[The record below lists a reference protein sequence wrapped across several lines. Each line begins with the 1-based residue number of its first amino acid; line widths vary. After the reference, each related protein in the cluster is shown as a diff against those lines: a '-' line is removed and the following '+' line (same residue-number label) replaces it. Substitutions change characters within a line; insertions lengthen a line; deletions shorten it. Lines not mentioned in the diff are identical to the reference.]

1 MKKDTGYLI
10 LVVPLLEE
18 ELSDSLWLNFS
29 KIVEENEVYVRFDWT
44 SEIRETF
51 YYDSFDV
58 AQQIVMKYAKT
69 LNPIF
74 CSVIEMSMYDIRFL
88 GINKGKKLENLRLL
102 EY

>member
-1 MKKDTGYLI
+1 MKNDTGYLI

-18 ELSDSLWLNFS
+18 LSDSLWLNFRQ
-29 KIVEENEVYVRFDWT
+29 IVDGNEVYVRFDWT

-88 GINKGKKLENLRLL
+88 GINKGKKLENLRLF